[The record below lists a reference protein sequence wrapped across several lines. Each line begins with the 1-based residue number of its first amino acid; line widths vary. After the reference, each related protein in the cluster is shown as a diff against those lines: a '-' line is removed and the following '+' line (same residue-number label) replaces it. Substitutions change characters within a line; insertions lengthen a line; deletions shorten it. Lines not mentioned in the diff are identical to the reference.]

1 LDSFIML
8 TLKSSGSWEKQLKR
22 AFLVVIVVLAFAF
35 LAFSAN
41 VVSFPAVAATGTNS
55 FPSIDGSVR
64 RPKFVFSLRSSAV
77 VAQGGELEK
86 EESAQPADSA
96 EFSTQF
102 TPPTSESEG
111 SRASRKLPGMDDY
124 IPSGFDLGSAEVG
137 AALAGGILLLVIFCL
152 ICSCLR
158 CICGGGGGYRRG
170 GGGGCGGCLWDLVA
184 LVCLWELC
192 CDREPNI
199 VNDVCCGGD
208 YNMA

>member
-1 LDSFIML
+1 ML
-8 TLKSSGSWEKQLKR
+8 TSNSSGSWLKKLKR
-22 AFLVVIVVLAFAF
+22 TFQGGKVMLAIAI
-35 LAFSAN
+35 LASAGN
-41 VVSFPAVAATGTNS
+41 VVSVVAAERESNS
-55 FPSIDGSVR
+55 IPSIDGSVR
-64 RPKFVFSLRSSAV
+64 RPKAVFSLRSSAAV
-77 VAQGGELEK
+77 TQGGVLEK
-86 EESAQPADSA
+86 DESAHPADSDR
-96 EFSTQF
+96 FSIQF
-102 TPPTSESEG
+102 TSPTSETEVSQ
-111 SRASRKLPGMDDY
+111 ASRKLPGMDDY
-124 IPSGFDLGSAEVG
+124 IPSGFDLGSAEIG
-137 AALAGGILLLVIFCL
+137 AALAGGIVLLVIFCL